1 MLEGRGYFTSNMNH
15 IARIW
20 SRTIDWILSMRSRA
34 LSPFQRSAGALNT
47 SDQSPKT
54 EFYQT
59 LIENAT
65 DFITILD
72 KYGTVLYESPSVM
85 RFLGHS
91 EADLVGKNI
100 FEFLHPE
107 ETEGIRK
114 LLSEGTQ
121 IPNFTVDFE
130 CRFLR
135 GDGSWRLLEV
145 TAKNLLSDQSV
156 RGVVVNSRD
165 ITDRRRAEDELRN
178 SEVRLRSLIRS
189 TDEIV
194 FEFDEDGVYL
204 NIWTDDESLL
214 ALPREQLLGKK
225 IREVLGE
232 GPGRAFLN
240 LIRNVLKTGH
250 PESIEY
256 PLDVVGG
263 RRWFSGHFSAIPG
276 PDSTR
281 KTVRLQARDV
291 TSRKLEE
298 EVRQRLAYALRS
310 INECVSI
317 TDMQDQVLFV
327 NEAFT
332 KTYGFKE
339 NELVGRHI
347 GIVRSAKNSPG
358 LTGQILPATIQGG
371 WEGELINRRKDGT
384 EFPIHLSTN
393 IIRDEAGSPVALIGV
408 STDITARKQAEMDLR
423 HTLSLLTGTLESTA
437 DGILVVDRMGKVSSY
452 NEKFLELWR
461 IPEEIKD
468 SGDDSR
474 LLTYVVGQL
483 KDPEGFQARVSEL
496 YAHPDEEGHDVL
508 EFKDGRVYERLSKP
522 QRVEGNVVGRVWSF
536 RDVTARKTAEEKYH
550 TLFEETKDVVF
561 ISSPE
566 GRFLDINQAGVD
578 LLGYSSKEE
587 LLQIDIASELFA
599 SAGERERYQKEL
611 ARAGFLKDYELVLS
625 RKDGERLTVQETSTS
640 VKDEHGNVVAIR
652 GIIHDVTEQ
661 KRAQEALQLQ
671 RSYFQQLFENSPSGI
686 VVLDDQDTVLSV
698 NKAFQEI
705 FQYSMDEAVG
715 RKIND
720 LVVPTHLGEEGKQL
734 STLAQSRSAV
744 LRQTKRMRKDGTL
757 VDVSITGY
765 PIVLD
770 DQLVGIYGIY
780 VDITGQ
786 RKLEEQLQQAQKLQ
800 SIGTLAGGIAHDFNN
815 ILAIILGH
823 VTLVDRYKDNPAK
836 LEHSV
841 KTMMTAVERGT
852 GLVRQLLTFAR
863 KTQTLL
869 ESVRVNEVIEELLRL
884 LKETFP
890 TAIDISAHLDPGLP
904 SIVGDPTQIQQVLLN
919 LAVNARDAMPMGGSL
934 SFSTRQVSGEE
945 LAKRFFEASERLY
958 VCISVRDSGS
968 GMNEVTRTHIC
979 EPFFTTKEP
988 GKGTGLGLSVV
999 YGIVGSHRG
1008 FIGVE
1013 SMLQAGSTFSV
1024 YLPVPHPARE
1034 TFKDWKSASQE
1045 VRGGAEAVLFVEDE
1059 RDLRELAASAL
1070 VEKGYRV
1077 IEAAD
1082 GNQATELFTAE
1093 GGHVDLVVSD
1103 MGLPKISGFDLFLEL
1118 KSRNP
1123 RVKMVLASGYLEPE
1137 LKLQILKSGVKDF
1150 IQKPYTREGL
1160 LKCVRG
1166 VLDLQE

>member
-1 MLEGRGYFTSNMNH
+1 
-15 IARIW
+15 
-20 SRTIDWILSMRSRA
+20 MRSRA
-34 LSPFQRSAGALNT
+34 LTFFQRSAGAMET
-47 SDQSPKT
+47 SDQSSRRK
-54 EFYQT
+54 FYQS

-85 RFLGHS
+85 RYLGHS
-91 EADLVGKNI
+91 EGDLVGKNI
-100 FEFLHPE
+100 FQFINPE
-107 ETEGIRK
+107 ETAAIRDLLRRGIRTP
-114 LLSEGTQ
+114 G
-121 IPNFTVDFE
+121 FTANFE
-130 CRFLR
+130 CRFLL
-135 GDGSWRLLEV
+135 GDGSWVLLEV
-145 TAKNLLSDQSV
+145 TAKNLLADRAV
-156 RGVVVNSRD
+156 RGIVVNSRD

-178 SEVRLRSLIRS
+178 NEVRLRSLIRS

-194 FEFDEDGVYL
+194 FEFDEDGEYL

-214 ALPREQLLGKK
+214 ALPREQLFGRK
-225 IREVLGE
+225 IPEVLGE
-232 GPGRAFLN
+232 EAGQVFVN
-240 LIRNVLKTGH
+240 LIRKVLRTGR

-263 RRWFSGHFSAIPG
+263 RRWFSGHFSTIPA
-276 PDSTR
+276 PDNAR
-281 KTVRLQARDV
+281 KTVRMQARDI

-317 TDMQDQVLFV
+317 TDMEDQVLFI
-327 NEAFT
+327 NDAFT
-332 KTYGFKE
+332 KTYGFQD

-347 GIVRSAKNSPG
+347 GIVRAGLNSPD
-358 LTGQILPATIQGG
+358 LTSEILPATLRGG
-371 WEGELINRRKDGT
+371 WQGELINRRKDGT

-393 IIRDEAGSPVALIGV
+393 IIRDEAGTPIALIGV
-408 STDITARKQAEMDLR
+408 STDITARKQAEMELR
-423 HTLSLLTGTLESTA
+423 NTLSLLTGTLESTA
-437 DGILVVDRMGKVSSY
+437 DGILVVDRKGKVSSY

-474 LLTYVVGQL
+474 LLNFVVDQL
-483 KDPEGFQARVSEL
+483 KDPQGFQARVSEL
-496 YAHPDEEGHDVL
+496 YNHPDEEGHDVL
-508 EFKDGRVYERLSKP
+508 EFKDGRVYERFSKP
-522 QRVEGNVVGRVWSF
+522 QRVGGNVVGRVWSF
-536 RDVTARKTAEEKYH
+536 RDVTARRTAEEKYR

-561 ISSPE
+561 ISTPE

-578 LLGYSSKEE
+578 LLGYASKEE
-587 LLQIDIASELFA
+587 LLQVDIASTLYA

-611 ARAGFLKDYELVLS
+611 AREGFLKDYELVLS
-625 RKDGERLTVQETSTS
+625 RKDGERLTVLETSTS
-640 VKDEHGNVVAIR
+640 VKDEQGKVVAIR

-661 KRAQEALQLQ
+661 KRAQDALQLQ

-686 VVLDDQDTVLSV
+686 VVLDDQDTVMSV

-705 FQYSMDEAVG
+705 FQYSQDEAVG

-744 LRQTKRMRKDGTL
+744 LMQTKRMRKDGTL
-757 VDVSITGY
+757 VDVSIMGY
-765 PIVLD
+765 PIVID

-780 VDITGQ
+780 VDTTGQ

-823 VTLVDRYKDNPAK
+823 VALVDRYKDTPAK

-890 TAIDISAHLDPGLP
+890 TAINISAQLDPNLP
-904 SIVGDPTQIQQVLLN
+904 SIAGDPTQIQQVLLN

-934 SFSTRQVSGEE
+934 SFSTRLVSGEE
-945 LAKRFFEASERLY
+945 LAKRFLEARERSY
-958 VCISVRDSGS
+958 VGITVRDTGE
-968 GMNEVTRTHIC
+968 GMNEVTRTHMF

-999 YGIVGSHRG
+999 YGIVGAHRG
-1008 FIGVE
+1008 FVDAE

-1024 YLPVPHPARE
+1024 YLPVPHTARE
-1034 TFKDWKSASQE
+1034 TFQEKKTSAE
-1045 VRGGAEAVLFVEDE
+1045 DVRGGTETVLFVEDE
-1059 RDLRELAASAL
+1059 GDLRELATSAL

-1082 GNQATELFTAE
+1082 GSQAAALYTAE
-1093 GGHVDLVVSD
+1093 SDHVDLVVSD
-1103 MGLPKISGFDLFLEL
+1103 MGLPKISGYDLFLEL
-1118 KSRNP
+1118 KSKNP

-1137 LKLQILKSGVKDF
+1137 LKLRILRSGVKDF
-1150 IQKPYTREGL
+1150 IQKPYTREAL
-1160 LKCVRG
+1160 LKCVRE
-1166 VLDLQE
+1166 VLDLQG